1 MSRTIFC
8 KKLKMNAEGLSSQP
22 FPGPLGEKIYND
34 ISDKAW
40 QLWTKHQTMLIN
52 EYRLNL
58 MDPKAREFLKQEM
71 QKFFYEDS
79 SELPPGYEP
88 EKS

>member
-1 MSRTIFC
+1 MSRIIFC
-8 KKLKMNAEGLSSQP
+8 KKLKTNEEGLSAQP
-22 FPGPLGEKIYND
+22 FPGALGEKIYNE

-40 QLWTKHQTMLIN
+40 QQWTRHQTILIN

>member
-1 MSRTIFC
+1 MSRIIFC
-8 KKLKMNAEGLSSQP
+8 KKLKTNEEGLSAQP
-22 FPGPLGEKIYND
+22 FPGIIGEKIYNE

-40 QLWTKHQTMLIN
+40 QQWTRHQTMLIN

-71 QKFFYEDS
+71 QKFLYEDS

-88 EKS
+88 ENS